1 MENKNLL
8 IALVAILTVLFLGSF
23 GTGGMM
29 GFGWMF
35 MWIPVV
41 VLIIILTALL
51 GKGSTCMSHP
61 MEHEES
67 AIETLNK
74 RYASGEISRE
84 EYLRMKGEI
93 EER

>member
-1 MENKNLL
+1 MKDRDLL
-8 IALVAILTVLFLGSF
+8 VILGVVLVALFLSSF
-23 GTGGMM
+23 GAGGMM

-35 MWIPVV
+35 MWLPIV
-41 VLIIILTALL
+41 VLIILLAALL

-74 RYASGEISRE
+74 RYVRGEISRE
-84 EYLRMKGEI
+84 EYLRMKSEI
-93 EER
+93 ER